1 MAFHDFLLA
10 PQNRLGNHNVQ
21 MMVVELVLATFV
33 VSLRI
38 LLAIKNGAVIP

>member
-10 PQNRLGNHNVQ
+10 SQKLGNHNVQ